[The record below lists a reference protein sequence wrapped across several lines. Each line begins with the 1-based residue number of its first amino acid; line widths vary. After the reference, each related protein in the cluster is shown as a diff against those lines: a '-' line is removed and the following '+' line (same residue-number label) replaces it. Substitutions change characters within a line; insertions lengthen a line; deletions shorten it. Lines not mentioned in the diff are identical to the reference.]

1 MKFSYKVGY
10 RIGTIIG
17 KFISLARDFK
27 EGFNLVFNPFRK

>member
-17 KFISLARDFK
+17 KFISLIRDFK